1 MNLYIE
7 GDIRVHYEQ
16 RQEEWRQRMH
26 TMLQRETPT
35 PTAQLL
41 DEVHDYG
48 VDNDSYDDPLSQHG
62 SEWGMSDGS
71 VSPSAEAEAG
81 RDDEEIWT
89 PLTGWIGVSVN
100 GSSISSQG
108 IETPETHSAEPLI
121 SQADTSGSSTD
132 SRTPGFQSKRP
143 ASHILLNREREKEAT
158 NTPSDGQEK
167 EEDVSMLYRTER
179 PMSERGG
186 SSSDGETSRRRGT
199 VGRDVN
205 GSAPWTQGPD
215 LRDCNN
221 DSSDDDYNED
231 PVDLWALRQHRLG
244 SHRRPPE

>member
-1 MNLYIE
+1 
-7 GDIRVHYEQ
+7 
-16 RQEEWRQRMH
+16 
-26 TMLQRETPT
+26 
-35 PTAQLL
+35 
-41 DEVHDYG
+41 
-48 VDNDSYDDPLSQHG
+48 
-62 SEWGMSDGS
+62 MSNWS
-71 VSPSAEAEAG
+71 VSLSAEAEAG

-121 SQADTSGSSTD
+121 SQADKSGSSTD
-132 SRTPGFQSKRP
+132 SRTPRFQSKRP
-143 ASHILLNREREKEAT
+143 ASHILLYREREKEAT

-167 EEDVSMLYRTER
+167 EEYVSMLYRTER
-179 PMSERGG
+179 PMSESR

-205 GSAPWTQGPD
+205 GSAPWTQDLD
-215 LRDCNN
+215 LRDCNS
-221 DSSDDDYNED
+221 DSTDDDYKED